1 MYSPAWGGYV
11 LWIGPGALIYKFGG
25 YILAWFWP
33 GGPKEAAKESTP
45 EELKRL
51 AKKEKNKDRVKYV
64 KH

>member
-1 MYSPAWGGYV
+1 MYSPAWGNYV
-11 LWIGPGALIYKFGG
+11 LWIGPGAIIYKFGG

-33 GGPKEAAKESTP
+33 SGSKEAVKEPTP